1 MEISNTDDF
10 AFRQG
15 LKADEVLI
23 KALLE
28 RLRQAH
34 GAGQE
39 GQPARAG
46 EALTRRGRPEHAAGP
61 GAGGAG
67 RPHGDGARST

>member
-1 MEISNTDDF
+1 MRLELDAADSELLEQILSRRLGDLRMEVSNTDDF

-15 LKADEVLI
+15 LKADEVRI
-23 KALLE
+23 KSLLE

-46 EALTRRGRPEHAAGP
+46 EL
-61 GAGGAG
+61 
-67 RPHGDGARST
+67 